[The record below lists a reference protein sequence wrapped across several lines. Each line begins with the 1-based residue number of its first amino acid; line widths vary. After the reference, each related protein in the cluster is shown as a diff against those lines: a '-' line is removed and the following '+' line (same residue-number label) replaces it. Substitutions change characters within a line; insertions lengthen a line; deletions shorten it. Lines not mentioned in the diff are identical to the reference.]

1 MSIFANFLLSHFEFL
16 SSRRNGV
23 AYVRKNYTVDQYP
36 SELRSKVYL
45 MKHFERYMLD
55 RLLGDTD
62 HQWEDLERTSDLV
75 FVHKYLRMTNVLLFK
90 LSHDVLQVQSTPSP
104 IRCSALTHICL
115 FVVQLL

>member
-1 MSIFANFLLSHFEFL
+1 MRSHFEFL
-16 SSRRNGV
+16 SSRQNGV

-55 RLLGDTD
+55 RLLGDAD
-62 HQWEDLERTSDLV
+62 HQWEDIERTSDLV

-90 LSHDVLQVQSTPSP
+90 LSHDVLQVRFHSLAHSL
-104 IRCSALTHICL
+104 SYLT
-115 FVVQLL
+115 